1 MTELGT
7 DCSTGHVSTT
17 LLQAHTM
24 FTYSFYTYALENVK
38 IFFKTAFR
46 ESALS
51 FRTSIV
57 LLEIAESPPAE
68 ENNTLSFTRLKSE
81 RSHKILH

>member
-1 MTELGT
+1 MTELRT
-7 DCSTGHVSTT
+7 DCSTGHVFTT

-57 LLEIAESPPAE
+57 LLEKVIFDRQEQVPS
-68 ENNTLSFTRLKSE
+68 TDMT
-81 RSHKILH
+81 

>member
-57 LLEIAESPPAE
+57 LLEKVIFDRQEQVPS
-68 ENNTLSFTRLKSE
+68 TDMT
-81 RSHKILH
+81 

>member
-1 MTELGT
+1 MTELRT
-7 DCSTGHVSTT
+7 DCSTGHVFTT

-38 IFFKTAFR
+38 IFFKTAFS

-57 LLEIAESPPAE
+57 LLEKVIFDRQEQVPS
-68 ENNTLSFTRLKSE
+68 TDMT
-81 RSHKILH
+81 